1 LYCPGMRFLFRRA
14 RGIAA
19 NSHFTQKLLEG
30 IGCDPRRLRV
40 IHPGVSASEYPEH
53 STTWR
58 KSVLVKHNLTE
69 KKVLLTVG
77 RLIRRKGVLD
87 FVDNV
92 LPELIRSMPDLVYLV
107 VGDDAR
113 QSLVH
118 KEPMSHQIRTCV
130 EHRGLKRHVR
140 LLGAVDDETLRELHY
155 AADLHVLPAV
165 ELPGD
170 AEGFGI
176 VLLEAALARTPV
188 VASSTGGIP
197 EAVGSEGGVLV
208 QPGDWQEFS
217 RVIHTLLLDDER
229 RERMGSAG
237 RERVLREFD
246 WPVIVNQYRAFF
258 KTVSAHQA
266 K

>member
-1 LYCPGMRFLFRRA
+1 MRFLFRRA

-53 STTWR
+53 STTRR

-92 LPELIRSMPDLVYLV
+92 LPELVRSMPDLVYLV